1 MVDIN
6 KNTNCLAIN
15 VSSGS
20 NKQNSTQADCDAI
33 SYYSELSRQWAV
45 KLDGTVDGNENSAKY
60 YAQLANSF
68 AIDAEQAKDSV
79 LDDTGFIA
87 ISADLTG
94 ANNIRTCA
102 DNISCIQDAASNA
115 QIAEAKAIIAAEQ
128 AALAQESA
136 TEVNNVLANSAN
148 TDFSNITDNAKTVIK
163 ENGGVW
169 GFIQGDISEQTDL
182 SETFE
187 TKADVD
193 LSNCTKPYI
202 TETYCSG
209 ASWYRIWS
217 DGWIEQGGQVGV
229 INGSAGT
236 QITLIKN
243 YSDANYCLQVTN
255 VATSV
260 TWAQMV
266 DAHMISKTNSGFKVV
281 ANLHNNSANWY
292 TCGY

>member
-1 MVDIN
+1 M
-6 KNTNCLAIN
+6 
-15 VSSGS
+15 
-20 NKQNSTQADCDAI
+20 
-33 SYYSELSRQWAV
+33 
-45 KLDGTVDGNENSAKY
+45 
-60 YAQLANSF
+60 ANSF
-68 AIDAEQAKDSV
+68 AIDAEQAKDSI

-94 ANNIRTCA
+94 ANNIGTCA

-169 GFIQGDISEQTDL
+169 GVIQGDISEQTDL
-182 SETFE
+182 SETLE

-217 DGWIEQGGQVGV
+217 DGWLEQGGQVGV

>member
-1 MVDIN
+1 MQ
-6 KNTNCLAIN
+6 NC
-15 VSSGS
+15 
-20 NKQNSTQADCDAI
+20 
-33 SYYSELSRQWAV
+33 Y
-45 KLDGTVDGNENSAKY
+45 
-60 YAQLANSF
+60 
-68 AIDAEQAKDSV
+68 
-79 LDDTGFIA
+79 
-87 ISADLTG
+87 
-94 ANNIRTCA
+94 
-102 DNISCIQDAASNA
+102 
-115 QIAEAKAIIAAEQ
+115 
-128 AALAQESA
+128 
-136 TEVNNVLANSAN
+136 
-148 TDFSNITDNAKTVIK
+148 K

-182 SETFE
+182 SETLE

>member
-20 NKQNSTQADCDAI
+20 NKQNSIQADCDAI

-94 ANNIRTCA
+94 ANNIGTCA

-148 TDFSNITDNAKTVIK
+148 TDFSNITDNAKTVQK

-169 GFIQGDISEQTDL
+169 GFIKGDISEQTDL
-182 SETFE
+182 SETLE

-193 LSNCTKPYI
+193 LSNCTKN
-202 TETYCSG
+202 
-209 ASWYRIWS
+209 RIS
-217 DGWIEQGGQVGV
+217 QKHIAAVHPGIEFGLM
-229 INGSAGT
+229 AG
-236 QITLIKN
+236 LNK
-243 YSDANYCLQVTN
+243 AGRL
-255 VATSV
+255 
-260 TWAQMV
+260 
-266 DAHMISKTNSGFKVV
+266 G
-281 ANLHNNSANWY
+281 L
-292 TCGY
+292 

>member
-6 KNTNCLAIN
+6 KNTRCLTIN

-60 YAQLANSF
+60 YAQLANSL
-68 AIDAEQAKDSV
+68 AIDAEEAKDSI

-94 ANNIRTCA
+94 ANNIGTCA

-148 TDFSNITDNAKTVIK
+148 IDFSI
-163 ENGGVW
+163 
-169 GFIQGDISEQTDL
+169 L
-182 SETFE
+182 
-187 TKADVD
+187 
-193 LSNCTKPYI
+193 
-202 TETYCSG
+202 
-209 ASWYRIWS
+209 
-217 DGWIEQGGQVGV
+217 
-229 INGSAGT
+229 
-236 QITLIKN
+236 QIMQKL
-243 YSDANYCLQVTN
+243 L
-255 VATSV
+255 
-260 TWAQMV
+260 
-266 DAHMISKTNSGFKVV
+266 
-281 ANLHNNSANWY
+281 
-292 TCGY
+292 

>member
-68 AIDAEQAKDSV
+68 AIDAEQAKDSI

-94 ANNIRTCA
+94 ANNIGTCA

-115 QIAEAKAIIAAEQ
+115 QIAEAKAILQ
-128 AALAQESA
+128 
-136 TEVNNVLANSAN
+136 
-148 TDFSNITDNAKTVIK
+148 
-163 ENGGVW
+163 
-169 GFIQGDISEQTDL
+169 L
-182 SETFE
+182 SRRLWRRNQQR
-187 TKADVD
+187 K
-193 LSNCTKPYI
+193 
-202 TETYCSG
+202 
-209 ASWYRIWS
+209 
-217 DGWIEQGGQVGV
+217 
-229 INGSAGT
+229 
-236 QITLIKN
+236 LIM
-243 YSDANYCLQVTN
+243 Y
-255 VATSV
+255 
-260 TWAQMV
+260 
-266 DAHMISKTNSGFKVV
+266 
-281 ANLHNNSANWY
+281 
-292 TCGY
+292 